1 MKKRVSVPLLTIVTL
16 ILGLLVTSNISGEE
30 RKDNKKDSQILTLSA
45 QNYNAET
52 AKGLVLVDFWAV
64 WCGPCRKMNPVLED
78 ISKEMKDVVKIGK
91 LNIDN
96 YKKLAID
103 KQVQSIPTIIVY
115 KDGKEIDR
123 ITGVVAKEDLKK
135 AIKIYSTANLA
146 N

>member
-30 RKDNKKDSQILTLSA
+30 RKDNKKDSQIVTLSA

-52 AKGLVLVDFWAV
+52 AKGLVLVDFWAA